1 MRKYVTGCLLFLL
14 IGSAVSGENN
24 ADNWTIVSSKEG
36 YWIKTVNAEKHELL
50 VAYREDEPQFLLIL
64 KTDRPS
70 PGKALPISIRID
82 SGPKQAARLRFLDKR
97 DEQSIFR
104 IEVNENDKNTYLSQ
118 MIAGLNMAIDFD
130 FLSKQS
136 ASRDRNIADTVSFT
150 LRGFTFALNDL
161 LIANEIGSLNS
172 EWLLRH
178 NKDRELYCLL
188 TTNINVEVLQY
199 RLRGE
204 SFNNV
209 LHLIEKTG
217 YSIIDHNLSDIIE
230 QVYRIPK
237 ESLPYVPRA
246 EKYLI
251 FTNCMAQPF
260 HLP

>member
-14 IGSAVSGENN
+14 IGPAVSGENS
-24 ADNWTIVSSKEG
+24 ADNWTLVPSKG
-36 YWIKTVNAEKHELL
+36 AYWIKTVNAEQHELL
-50 VAYREDEPQFLLIL
+50 VAYREDDPQFLLIL
-64 KTDRPS
+64 KTDRP
-70 PGKALPISIRID
+70 PPNKTLPISIRID
-82 SGPKQAARLRFLDKR
+82 SGPKQAARLRFLEKR
-97 DEQSIFR
+97 GEQSILR
-104 IEVNENDKNTYLSQ
+104 IEVNEDDKNTYLSQ

-136 ASRDRNIADTVSFT
+136 ASKDRNIADTVSFT
-150 LRGFTFALNDL
+150 LKGFTVALNDL
-161 LIANEIGSLNS
+161 LIANEIGSLDS

-188 TTNINVEVLQY
+188 TTNISVDVLQY

-217 YSIIDHNLSDIIE
+217 YSIIDHNLGEIIE
-230 QVYRIPK
+230 QVYRIPQ
-237 ESLPYVPRA
+237 EDLPYVPRA
-246 EKYLI
+246 EKYLM